1 MGVLRKLV
9 DVEDDE
15 VEDEDVE
22 DVDVEDDEV
31 EDVDVEDV
39 DIEDDEVE
47 DEDADL
53 AGASGVED
61 EPVLLEDLAGAF
73 GDELTEVWARADFLS
88 AAGLAAALAEVEP
101 LVLFLDLDFGLD
113 CFVV

>member
-61 EPVLLEDLAGAF
+61 EPVLPEDLAGAF
-73 GDELTEVWARADFLS
+73 GDELTEV
-88 AAGLAAALAEVEP
+88 
-101 LVLFLDLDFGLD
+101 
-113 CFVV
+113 

>member
-9 DVEDDE
+9 DVEDDN
-15 VEDEDVE
+15 VE

-39 DIEDDEVE
+39 DVEDVDVEDDDV
-47 DEDADL
+47 DL
-53 AGASGVED
+53 AGAAGVED
-61 EPVLLEDLAGAF
+61 EPALPEDLAGAF